1 MAAKQSHMTWLAP
14 PPPGGGRSAR
24 ASWPGGGDGSAASEA
39 RLSPHPGLPPA
50 VRPSHCRGGWWCPIA
65 RSTTTE
71 KSACAQRLV
80 SIIAWAAAVFLASSY
95 ATAQDWPTRLVRI
108 VVPAAAGGSSD
119 AAARLVTNH
128 FQAVFRQPFIIEN
141 KPGNGNAMGAAFVAQ
156 ADPDG
161 YTLLVSNSASNLT
174 VPLVARNA
182 GYDPVADFS
191 HIVMLTSSPYVL
203 AVYPRLG
210 VKSLADFVAKARV
223 QKFSYTAAN
232 RGGLGNIG
240 GEYFQRLAGFSMQHV
255 PYRGG
260 GPAVADVNAGHVPAI
275 FLPVTTVGEHVRS
288 GALVPLAIT
297 SQTRLRVFP
306 DVPTFAESGYPELVL
321 ASWFGLSGPKKLS
334 PDIVARINREARAFL
349 KEPQMR
355 KLGDNDASEPL
366 DTDAAEFT
374 RYVAGEVA
382 RWGEVVRALD
392 IKGEE

>member
-1 MAAKQSHMTWLAP
+1 
-14 PPPGGGRSAR
+14 SAR
-24 ASWPGGGDGSAASEA
+24 ASGPGGGDGGAACAGLPSAAA
-39 RLSPHPGLPPA
+39 PPPPHPGVPSA
-50 VRPSHCRGGWWCPIA
+50 VRPSPSRGGWPHGIVQ
-65 RSTTTE
+65 RKKSTE
-71 KSACAQRLV
+71 KKAAPRLV
-80 SIIAWAAAVFLASSY
+80 AIALTGAVLLPPPHAS
-95 ATAQDWPTRLVRI
+95 ALDWPARLVRI

-119 AAARLVTNH
+119 AAARLVSNH
-128 FQAVFRQPFIIEN
+128 FQTVFRQPFIIEN
-141 KPGNGNAMGAAFVAQ
+141 KPGNGNALGAAFVAQ
-156 ADPDG
+156 AEPDG
-161 YTLLVSNSASNLT
+161 HTLLLSNSASNLT

-191 HIVMLTSSPYVL
+191 HIVMLTSSPYVF
-203 AVYPRLG
+203 AVYRGLR
-210 VKSLADFVAKARV
+210 VNTLAAFVAKARA
-223 QKFSYTAAN
+223 QKLSYTAAN

-260 GPAVADVNAGHVPAI
+260 GPAVADVIAGHVPAI

-306 DVPTFAESGYPELVL
+306 DVPTFVESGYPELVL

-334 PDIVARINREARAFL
+334 PDIVARINRGARAFL

-355 KLGDNDASEPL
+355 KLADNDASEPL
-366 DTDAAEFT
+366 DADAVGFT

-382 RWGEVVRALD
+382 RWSEVVRALD

>member
-1 MAAKQSHMTWLAP
+1 MTYETRFAYRSP
-14 PPPGGGRSAR
+14 SSGRT
-24 ASWPGGGDGSAASEA
+24 
-39 RLSPHPGLPPA
+39 
-50 VRPSHCRGGWWCPIA
+50 A
-65 RSTTTE
+65 RSTEWDDTSVAVPRKDPTPPAIRNRACPISALNIVE
-71 KSACAQRLV
+71 FSKAEFDWTGRDKSSARGLAA
-80 SIIAWAAAVFLASSY
+80 IAALAAVVVLASPH
-95 ATAQDWPTRLVRI
+95 AVAQDWPTRLVRI

-119 AAARLVTNH
+119 AAARFVTNH
-128 FQAVFRQPFIIEN
+128 FQAVFGQPFIIEN

-156 ADPDG
+156 AEPDG
-161 YTLLVSNSASNLT
+161 HMLLLSNSASNLT

-191 HIVMLTSSPYVL
+191 HIVMLTSSPYML
-203 AVYPRLG
+203 AVHPGLG
-210 VKSLADFVAKARV
+210 VKTLAEFISLAQA
-223 QKFSYTAAN
+223 QKLVYTAAN

-240 GEYFQRLAGFSMQHV
+240 GEYFQRLAGISMQHV

-260 GPAVADVNAGHVPAI
+260 GPAVADVIAGHVPAI

-306 DVPTFAESGYPELVL
+306 DVPTFAESGYPQLVL

-355 KLGDNDASEPL
+355 KLADNDASEPL
-366 DTDAAEFT
+366 DADAVGFT

-382 RWGEVVRALD
+382 RWSEVVRALD